1 MKMAEINPI
10 IGFLPSITGLQSTV
24 VNRADHTTTKKKGTN
39 KKRIIH

>member
-24 VNRADHTTTKKKGTN
+24 VNCADHTKTKKKGD
-39 KKRIIH
+39 KQEKG